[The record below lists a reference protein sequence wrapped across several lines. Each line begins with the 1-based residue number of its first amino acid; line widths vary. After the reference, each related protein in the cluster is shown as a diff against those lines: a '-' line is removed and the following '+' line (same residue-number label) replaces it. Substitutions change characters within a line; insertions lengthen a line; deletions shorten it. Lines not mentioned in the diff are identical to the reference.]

1 MTQFLECLCVSV
13 VNLRVIYTFLSM
25 SMKQIA
31 AWALNIAQLRG
42 AEYCDVRIVDERQ
55 RGLMTKNGKIGHAS
69 DSESLGIG
77 IRVLL
82 NRAWGFASTDDLT
95 RNSVEA
101 TAARAVDIARSSSRV
116 QEQPVRL
123 APEKAVTADWSGE
136 CKIDP
141 FTTSLQDNLALL
153 MRCDAELRSVSG
165 VTLAETNLSF
175 RRYEQWFY
183 SSEGADIHQNRFT
196 TGAGYVAL
204 AFAGTEIQKRSYPNS
219 FGGQYQNRGYELIE
233 ELKLVENAR
242 RIGEEAVALHKAD
255 QCPEGTLDIILDSS
269 QLGLQ
274 IHESVG
280 HPIELDRVL
289 GMEANFAG
297 TSFLTTDKLRN
308 LRYGSAI
315 VNVVADA
322 TQQHGPGLGTFAYD
336 DEGVPAQCT
345 PIITNGEFT
354 GYLSSRETA
363 HSIGEQHSNGSMR
376 AEGWNRIPLIR
387 MTNVSILP
395 GEKRLSPEELISD
408 TENGIYMETNR
419 SWSIDDK
426 RYNFQFGCELGYEIK
441 NGKRGRM
448 LKNPSYSGITTEF
461 WNSMDAICSRDH
473 WTLWGTPNCG
483 KGQPMQTMGTGHG
496 AAPARFRNVKVG
508 SAYKGT

>member
-1 MTQFLECLCVSV
+1 MGASL
-13 VNLRVIYTFLSM
+13 YTPLM

-31 AWALNIAQLRG
+31 NWALDTASRRG
-42 AEYCDVRIVDERQ
+42 ASYSDARIVSDRQ
-55 RGLMTKNGKIGHAS
+55 RGLATKNGKIGHAA

-77 IRVLL
+77 IRVLV
-82 NRAWGFASTDDLT
+82 NRAWGFASTDDLS
-95 RNSVEA
+95 RESVEA
-101 TAARAVDIARSSSRV
+101 TAARAVEIARASSRV
-116 QEQPVRL
+116 QQHPIEL
-123 APEKAVTADWSGE
+123 APEKATVAEWSTP

-141 FTTSLQDNLALL
+141 FTTSVEQNLALL
-153 MRCDAELRSVSG
+153 MACDKELRSVDG
-165 VTLAETNLSF
+165 VTLAEAQMSL
-175 RRYEQWFY
+175 RRCEQWFY
-183 SSEGADIHQNRFT
+183 SSEGSDIHQIRYI
-196 TGAGYVAL
+196 TGVGYDAF

-219 FGGQYQNRGYELIE
+219 FGGQYQNKGYELID
-233 ELKLVENAR
+233 ELRLVENAR
-242 RIGEEAVALHKAD
+242 RIGEEAVALHRAP
-255 QCPEGTLDIILDSS
+255 QCPEGKFTVILGSS

-297 TSFLTTDKLRN
+297 TSFLTIDKLRN
-308 LRYGSAI
+308 LRYGSPI

-322 TQQHGPGLGTFAYD
+322 TEQHGPGLGTFAYD

-363 HSIGEQHSNGSMR
+363 HTIGEQRSNGTMR

-395 GEKRLSPEELISD
+395 GQKPLTLDQLIAD
-408 TENGIYMETNR
+408 TDDGIYMETNR

-426 RYNFQFGCELGYEIK
+426 RYNFQFGCEIGWEIK
-441 NGKRGRM
+441 GGKLGRM
-448 LKNPSYSGITTEF
+448 FKNPSYSGITTEF
-461 WNSMDAICSRDH
+461 WNSLDAICSRDE
-473 WTLWGTPNCG
+473 WRLWGTPNCG

-496 AAPARFRNVKVG
+496 AAPARFRNIAVG